1 MTNAQYSWF
10 WQPSLEAQPGLMM
23 IVDEHPG
30 PDRPDVPL
38 LLEELKTIFL
48 EIEAQLPN
56 DIQLHQL
63 RIYIREP
70 MGGGWFQIVFTVLNR
85 RFQMKTPDF
94 SQAALCEL
102 WDSRQ

>member
-1 MTNAQYSWF
+1 MTAAQYSWF
-10 WQPSLEAQPGLMM
+10 WQPPLDGKPGLMM

-38 LLEELKTIFL
+38 LLEQLKTVL
-48 EIEAQLPN
+48 HEIEAKLPA
-56 DIQLHQL
+56 DVGFHQL

-70 MGGGWFQIVFTVLNR
+70 IGAWFQIHFTVLNR
-85 RFQMKTPDF
+85 RFQMTAPDF
-94 SQAALCEL
+94 PQASLCEL

>member
-1 MTNAQYSWF
+1 
-10 WQPSLEAQPGLMM
+10 M

-38 LLEELKTIFL
+38 LLEELKTTLL
-48 EIEAQLPN
+48 EIEAKLPN
-56 DIQLHQL
+56 DVQLYQL

-70 MGGGWFQIVFTVLNR
+70 IGAWFQAVFTVLNR
-85 RFQMKTPDF
+85 RFQMQKPNF
-94 SQAALCEL
+94 SQADLCEL